1 MNSLRRVSILNNWG
15 QRSLQDGLR
24 CILKGL
30 NLPSGFFN
38 DPIVLLIVLKTLSSH
53 KISEHLPKH

>member
-1 MNSLRRVSILNNWG
+1 MNSLRRVSILNDWG

-53 KISEHLPKH
+53 